1 MNAISVHKFGGSS
14 LANSECFKRVFNIIN
29 KLPNRADSFF
39 VLSAMSGVTDK
50 LVGHLNCAK
59 DKKAEY
65 TNCLLQLRKLHEDTL
80 HVLAPDYQN
89 KFLDTLNEDCALIEA
104 TLKKVWDSGQYSEE
118 QFEYVTGFGELW
130 STWMMYYFM
139 SQQQVSCSRLDAREF
154 LIVEHSATGPSLK
167 IEISEKKLRDKIKG
181 KPLGPCIVTGY
192 VATSVTGVPTTL
204 KRNGS
209 DFSASLLGSLLN
221 AESITIWSDV
231 DGCLSAD
238 PKLVPKAHLLEE
250 ISYHEAM
257 EMAYF
262 GSKVLHPKTMQP
274 AMEKSIPIFL
284 KNTFFPD
291 NKGTTISK
299 ACQGQHEDNPVK
311 ALACMKNV
319 SVINVEGAFMI
330 GVPGI
335 ATRLFGALYADHISV
350 IMISQASSEYSI
362 SFVVKSE
369 DGVKAKRCAVQ
380 AFEKEMELGHIPR
393 ITLEEGAGILAL
405 IGDKMNRVRGISGQF
420 FKALARANVNIRMIA
435 QGSSERNISV
445 VVRDEDLQKGLRA
458 AHASFHLSSLTLN
471 MALIGPGLIGATF
484 LQQIE
489 EQRAELKRRFNVN
502 LVLKAICNSKSMFL
516 SESISHVDPLKIL
529 KSEGVPV
536 DFDKMLTH
544 LEHDGTPHKIILDC
558 TASDQIPNYYQ
569 VWLSQGFHIITPN
582 KKGLA
587 GNLERIK
594 KISQEL
600 DSGLKRSHKRS
611 GRYLYYETTVGAG
624 LPIISTL
631 KDLIAT
637 GDKIIEI
644 EGVLSGTLSFIFNQ
658 FKSGI
663 KFSEILKKAKDLGYT
678 EPDPRDDLSGMDVAR
693 KVIILAR
700 EMGLEF
706 NVEDVKVES
715 LVPVE
720 LRHCSVD
727 EFMNRLEELDAP
739 MEEKRIK
746 FQKEKK
752 LLRFTGRICNNG
764 NGEKITVGLH
774 SFLEDHAFCRLKGSE
789 NCIAYTT
796 NRYKQYPLVVQGPG
810 AGAQVTAAGVFAD
823 LIKLAENLRA
833 DT

>member
-1 MNAISVHKFGGSS
+1 MSAISVHKFGGSS
-14 LANSECFKRVFNIIN
+14 LANAECFKRVCSIIKNIPT
-29 KLPNRADSFF
+29 KDDSFF
-39 VLSAMSGVTDK
+39 VLSAMAGVTDK
-50 LVGHLNCAK
+50 LVGLLNFARNK
-59 DKKAEY
+59 NVEY
-65 TNCLLQLRKLHEDTL
+65 KNALELLIRQHEETLYELAPEYLRKFQQAMSD
-80 HVLAPDYQN
+80 DR
-89 KFLDTLNEDCALIEA
+89 ALIEVTLANVIA
-104 TLKKVWDSGQYSEE
+104 TGQYTEE
-118 QFEYVTGFGELW
+118 QFEFVTGFGELW
-130 STWMMYYFM
+130 STWMMVYFL
-139 SQQQVSCSRLDAREF
+139 QQEKISCSRLDARDF
-154 LIVEHSATGPSLK
+154 LIVEHSSTGPSLHAAV
-167 IEISEKKLRDKIKG
+167 SQTKLRDKIKT
-181 KPLGPCIVTGY
+181 KDPGPCIVTGY
-192 VATSVTGVPTTL
+192 VATSITGVPTTL

-209 DFSASLLGSLLN
+209 DFSASLLGFLLD
-221 AESITIWSDV
+221 AKDITIWSDV

-274 AMEKSIPIFL
+274 AMEKGIPIFL
-284 KNTFFPD
+284 KNTFSPQ
-291 NKGTTISK
+291 NKGTTISN
-299 ACQGQHEDNPVK
+299 ASQSGNEINPVK

-335 ATRLFGALYADHISV
+335 ATRLFGALFTDNISV

-369 DGVKAKRCAVQ
+369 YGLKAKNCAMR
-380 AFEKEMELGHIPR
+380 AFKTEMELGHIPR
-393 ITLEEGAGILAL
+393 IALEEDAGILAL
-405 IGDKMNRVRGISGQF
+405 IGDQMNRVRGISGQF

-445 VVRDEDLQKGLRA
+445 VVKNEDLQKGLRA

-471 MALIGPGLIGATF
+471 LALVGPGLIGATF
-484 LQQIE
+484 LQQIDQ
-489 EQRAELKRRFNVN
+489 QRAELKKRFNIN
-502 LVLKAICNSKSMFL
+502 LVLKCVANSKSMFL
-516 SESISHVDPLKIL
+516 GDAIFQSDPVKLL
-529 KSEGVPV
+529 KSNGVPV
-536 DFDKMLTH
+536 DFSKMLAH
-544 LEHDGTPHKIILDC
+544 LEQDGAPHKIILDC
-558 TASDQIPNYYQ
+558 TASDEIPNYYQ
-569 VWLSQGFHIITPN
+569 SWLSQGFHIITPN

-587 GNLERIK
+587 GDLRRLK
-594 KISQEL
+594 KISQEIY
-600 DSGLKRSHKRS
+600 SGLSRSHKRS

-637 GDKIIEI
+637 GDKIHEI

-658 FKSGI
+658 FSGAVR
-663 KFSEILKKAKDLGYT
+663 FSEILKKAKDLGYT

-700 EMGLEF
+700 EMGLDLSI
-706 NVEDVKVES
+706 EDVQVES
-715 LVPVE
+715 LVPE
-720 LRHCSVD
+720 HLRACSVE
-727 EFMNRLEELDAP
+727 EFMNRVSELDAP
-739 MEEKRIK
+739 MEEKRAK
-746 FQKEKK
+746 FQSEKK
-752 LLRFTGRICNNG
+752 HLRFTGKICNKDQEG
-764 NGEKITVGLH
+764 KISVGLNA
-774 SFLEDHAFCRLKGSE
+774 FLEDHAFCRLKGSE

-796 NRYKQYPLVVQGPG
+796 NRYQQYPLVVQGPG